1 MEYKIAKNIDTSI
14 YRGYDIR
21 GIVDEQI
28 NEDVYY
34 TFGRAF
40 ATFLANRRVDMCTV
54 GHDVRLSGER
64 FSKALVAGLNDG
76 GIDTIELGSILA
88 QMSYF
93 SVYEYKN
100 KGALMVTASH
110 NPKEYNGLKL
120 STGYSES
127 MDGDDIQAF
136 RSLVESCDFVEPEKK
151 GVSRVEDILPAYSA
165 DILKRFD
172 LKKRWKV
179 VVDGCTNGSGVILP
193 AILRA
198 AGCEVIEQNCVPD
211 GNFPLGTP
219 DPIDEG
225 VLNRIAEGVK
235 KSGADIGFAYDPD
248 GDRIAVADEN
258 GDVLWM
264 DVIVALFAKSV
275 IANQPKAK
283 VVYNVLCSKV
293 VSDTIIEA
301 GGQPIMWM
309 TGHAYIKQKMM
320 QEKASFGGELSGH
333 IFFYDN
339 FYGYDDSANASL
351 RLLDYLELT
360 GKSLSQVVSELPRY
374 ISSPQIKIG
383 MSENIKFEFIKEKIV
398 PEFKQ
403 IWPEGVFTEIDGIRM
418 DMPDRM
424 VVLRASQNGA
434 YITTKFEG
442 KTQEAYDDVRA
453 KIYDVLRKYSEVEW
467 NSPESSNVHDIIE
480 K

>member
-1 MEYKIAKNIDTSI
+1 MEYKIAKNIDPSI

-34 TFGRAF
+34 TFGRAY
-40 ATFLANRRVDMCTV
+40 ATFLANRRVDTCTV
-54 GHDVRLSGER
+54 GHDVRLSSEKL
-64 FSKALVAGLNDG
+64 SKALVAGLNDG
-76 GIDTIELGSILA
+76 GINTIELGSILA

-127 MDGDDIQAF
+127 MDGEDIQEF
-136 RSLVESCDFVEPEKK
+136 RALVESCNFVEPEKK
-151 GVSRVEDILPAYSA
+151 GESRVEDIFPAYSA

-172 LKKRWKV
+172 LKKKWKV
-179 VVDGCTNGSGVILP
+179 VVDGCTSGSGVFLP
-193 AILRA
+193 AILKA

-225 VLNRIAEGVK
+225 VLNRIGEGVK
-235 KSGADIGFAYDPD
+235 KSGADIGLAYDPD
-248 GDRIAVADEN
+248 GDRMAVADEN
-258 GDVLWM
+258 GNILWM

-275 IANQPKAK
+275 IAKQPNAK
-283 VVYNVLCSKV
+283 IVYNVLCSKAVTDTV
-293 VSDTIIEA
+293 VEA

-309 TGHAYIKQKMM
+309 TGHAYIKQRLV

-351 RLLDYLELT
+351 RLLDYMEST
-360 GKSLSQVVSELPRY
+360 GKNLSQLVSELPQY

-383 MSENIKFEFIKEKIV
+383 MSEHIKFSFIKEKIV
-398 PEFKQ
+398 PEFKKT
-403 IWPEGVFTEIDGIRM
+403 WPDGEFTEIDGIRM
-418 DMPDRM
+418 ELPDRM
-424 VVLRASQNGA
+424 VILRASQNGA

-442 KTQEAYDDVRA
+442 KTQEAYDDLRVKLYEILA
-453 KIYDVLRKYSEVEW
+453 KYPEVEW
-467 NSPESSNVHDIIE
+467 DSHESSNVHKIIE